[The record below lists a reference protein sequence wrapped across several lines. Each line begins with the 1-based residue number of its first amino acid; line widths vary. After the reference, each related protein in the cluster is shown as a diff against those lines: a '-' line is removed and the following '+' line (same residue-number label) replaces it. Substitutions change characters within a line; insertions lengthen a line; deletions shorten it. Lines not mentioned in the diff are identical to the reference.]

1 MTKKPTV
8 QYRLVCAKHGVDR
21 GHSTH
26 AYPKS
31 TLAKATQA
39 VIDADHQSEML
50 SARSTSDAQRAGDYY
65 GGEAPWRVQ
74 RREVSVWEDSYE

>member
-8 QYRLVCAKHGVDR
+8 QYRIVCAKHGNDL
-21 GHSTH
+21 GHMTH
-26 AYPKS
+26 AYPKTS
-31 TLAKATQA
+31 REKANQA

-50 SARSTSDAQRAGDYY
+50 SARSAQRAGDYY

-74 RREVSVWEDSYE
+74 RREVSVWEDSDE

>member
-21 GHSTH
+21 GHSSH

-31 TLAKATQA
+31 SLAKATQA
-39 VIDADHQSEML
+39 VIDADHQSAML
-50 SARSTSDAQRAGDYY
+50 SARSAQRAGDYY

-74 RREVSVWEDSYE
+74 QREVSVWEDSDE

>member
-1 MTKKPTV
+1 MGKKPTV
-8 QYRLVCAKHGVDR
+8 QYRLVCAKHGKDK
-21 GHSTH
+21 GHSSH

-31 TLAKATQA
+31 SLAKTTQA

-50 SARSTSDAQRAGDYY
+50 SARLAQRAGDYY

-74 RREVSVWEDSYE
+74 RREVSVWEDSV